1 MLCIPI
7 SLLCQGIIPRGLG
20 PKNYGDF
27 NYLTNFFSQILNFLG
42 MGTSIGFYT
51 KLSQKPN
58 RNKLVVFYL
67 YFIGAV
73 SFLVLVL
80 VIIAQVTG
88 LYKKI
93 LPDQGLLYIYLALF
107 LGIFIWINEVMNQM
121 VDAYGLTVSA
131 EIRKSFQKIAGLI
144 LIGVLF
150 IYNKINLFNFFLYNF
165 ILLFMSILIF
175 ISLIRKEPRFNIDTL
190 KLKVIEI
197 KKHIIEFYEYSHPLF
212 IYAVLSAIAN
222 IFDRWLLQVFG
233 GSIKQGFFALSY
245 QIGSICFLFAGAMT
259 PLISREFSIAYDK
272 KDVGTMADLF
282 RKHIPLLC
290 SITAF
295 IACFA
300 AVNADKITLIL
311 GGGKFRDATVAVC
324 IMSFYPIHQA
334 YGQLT
339 GSVFYSTGQT
349 KLYRNIG
356 LFFLIIGLPI
366 TYFMIAPKNN
376 MGLDAGATGLAIKT
390 VLINILSVNVLLYYS
405 ARFLHL
411 TFWKFVAHQIIVI
424 ASFVLCAA
432 CVTSVINKIFL
443 GHSNIILTFAISG
456 ILYAFVIGAFFLW
469 KPIIFGLNR
478 KDVNY
483 ILSFF
488 HKKSRGKNAQK

>member
-7 SLLCQGIIPRGLG
+7 SLVSQGIIPRGLG

-80 VIIAQVTG
+80 VIIAQITG

-93 LPDQGLLYIYLALF
+93 LPDQGLLYIYLAVF
-107 LGIFIWINEVMNQM
+107 LGILIWINEVMNQM

-144 LIGVLF
+144 LIGALF

-165 ILLFMSILIF
+165 ILLFISILIF
-175 ISLIRKEPRFNIDTL
+175 ISLIRNEPRFNIETL
-190 KLKVIEI
+190 KLKVTEI

-212 IYAVLSAIAN
+212 IYAVLSAIVN

-259 PLISREFSIAYDK
+259 PLINREFSIAYDK
-272 KDVGTMADLF
+272 QDVGTMADLF

-339 GSVFYSTGQT
+339 GAVFYSTGQT

-356 LFFLIIGLPI
+356 LFFLIIGLPM

-390 VLINILSVNVLLYYS
+390 VLINVLSVNVLLYYS
-405 ARFLHL
+405 ARFLRL
-411 TFWKFVAHQIIVI
+411 IFWKFVVHQIIV
-424 ASFVLCAA
+424 
-432 CVTSVINKIFL
+432 
-443 GHSNIILTFAISG
+443 
-456 ILYAFVIGAFFLW
+456 
-469 KPIIFGLNR
+469 
-478 KDVNY
+478 
-483 ILSFF
+483 
-488 HKKSRGKNAQK
+488 